1 MVYMIWLKIYISED
15 ENSDLYEKYMSQKE
29 WRGDIIIE
37 YEENLYKIEF
47 STALVLS
54 QQHDLDKSINRVS
67 LIWIPTIIVDD
78 CSKDTIIKS
87 ILMLEPT
94 DFKYF
99 KPIKLDGD
107 LFPQEYQNLNK
118 WKRVYPA

>member
-1 MVYMIWLKIYISED
+1 MLEDVKIYISED